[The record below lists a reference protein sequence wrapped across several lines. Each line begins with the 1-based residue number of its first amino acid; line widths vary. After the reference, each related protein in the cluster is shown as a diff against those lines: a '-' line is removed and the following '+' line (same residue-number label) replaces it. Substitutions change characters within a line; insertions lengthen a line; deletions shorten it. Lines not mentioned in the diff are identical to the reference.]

1 LSDVLE
7 LRKEPVTLKGKLGDW
22 QAITIKFSGAVIPR
36 EREVSFKGAM
46 FAAYPGDLVFS
57 KIDARNG
64 AIGLIPDE
72 IPKAIVTSEY
82 PIFIPKPDKLR
93 PVYLR
98 RLLQATHFRAD
109 LQSKASGTSG
119 RKRITPEGFLSLSV
133 PVPSLPEQDELVAR
147 YSAALNEAAS
157 KEHEAHALEQA
168 GWQAFESELG
178 VAPPPLLPDRPVF
191 IAQFAEIERWSHAG
205 VLSDINQVES
215 ASGPWPLVALGKIG
229 KVSYGIQKCPTNR
242 PTTHARPYLRVAN
255 VQRGFLD
262 LRKIKFIN
270 VPEEEMPKLRLE
282 YGDVL
287 LCEGNSPELV
297 GRCAIWRDEIEDC
310 VHQNHVLRVRLDQSQ
325 LLPEFVLSVINSGHG
340 QAYFRSKA
348 KRTTNLAS
356 INSKEVAG
364 LPVPVPSIPQQSEL
378 LEELNA
384 SLDSSRQKRAEA
396 DGIRLSAWNEFESA
410 LFETPELVV
419 G

>member
-1 LSDVLE
+1 VLE

>member
-1 LSDVLE
+1 MLE

-46 FAAYPGDLVFS
+46 FAAYPGELVFS

>member
-1 LSDVLE
+1 MLE

>member
-1 LSDVLE
+1 MSDVLE